1 MLELQPN
8 IWINPE
14 HIVSMQKNSSKI
26 TGEIKL
32 FLRMSNGEQY
42 DIIDNDGAAEK
53 KILKVLK

>member
-8 IWINPE
+8 IYINPE
-14 HIVSMQKNSSKI
+14 QLVSMQKSASKI

-42 DIIDNDGAAEK
+42 EKVDNDGELLK
-53 KILKVLK
+53 KILKALK